1 MYDINEIRKLYE
13 RLKTQYPQYESDF
26 SGERLTLTTLYGR
39 VEVNREGCRLFVNE
53 NLYDELPSAEI
64 DKMDD
69 LYELIELFLL
79 QMRQAGIQGGNETY
93 MTANNMAVRWGTR
106 ALLSACALSVGCSAA
121 LLLTKN
127 LLWLVLLFLCPLA
140 GYQLLRMMRLKAF
153 VEYWVC
159 PECGHDLPLD
169 EKSRFPQMEYV
180 GKCPHCGSV
189 LEKAPD
195 MEPIRLEADAPKK
208 QLDSNY
214 IPPVQGK
221 KWPCILAGSISIAFS
236 LFMFAV
242 ALFAGEPVA
251 LPNAAAILLMLLPM
265 FLLGLALLLCR
276 HIEPNQ
282 SQPIVVMREQ
292 KAVTIIGMILWLF
305 GAVLLFMGIA
315 VAVAVPVDGI
325 TAFFGL
331 TGSFVFFFGTWMLLA
346 GCNRT
351 LFVFQDQSIWYIS
364 SWGRLREFEVGQVAS
379 VRLTLNRSIHLLDKN
394 GKKLFS
400 VEINMRGAERF
411 AEWVESMDFA
421 AELTPS
427 MEKQVKLE
435 EKAEELIQWREEY
448 RTPWHDH
455 ISAIRKG
462 RRLVTLLLAVGVIIP
477 LPLYLFADV
486 KFRTVM
492 AIAAAAPVPFL
503 IFCIVFAPVL
513 IFGDRPKNA
522 TAEWNDMYIQISV
535 PAIFLPVLALLWQVH
550 YVWDRWIMQVRD
562 NDWIW
567 LFQAALIAVP
577 VFLLC
582 LYRIPKQKRF
592 ESAFFIGFV
601 CIGFGMCIPYCANAA
616 LCRPAHHYPAVVVD
630 SHKADPDTKRDDDTL
645 TVRLD
650 DGSKEK
656 LCVFDTIYEMA
667 MAGEPL
673 SVCHSESP
681 FGMEFLKIHIPKSE

>member
-1 MYDINEIRKLYE
+1 MYDINEIRELYE

-53 NLYDELPSAEI
+53 NLYDELPSEEI
-64 DKMDD
+64 DKMND

-79 QMRQAGIQGGNETY
+79 QMRQAGMQGGNETY

-106 ALLSACALSVGCSAA
+106 ALLSACVLSVGCSAA

-180 GKCPHCGSV
+180 GKCPHCGRV
-189 LEKAPD
+189 LEKAPV

-265 FLLGLALLLCR
+265 FVLGLALLLCR
-276 HIEPNQ
+276 HIEPYQ
-282 SQPIVVMREQ
+282 SQTIVVMREQ

-305 GAVLLFMGIA
+305 GIVLLFMGIA

-325 TAFFGL
+325 TAFFGI

-364 SWGRLREFEVGQVAS
+364 SWGRLREFEAGQVAS

-400 VEINMRGAERF
+400 VETNMCGAERF

-435 EKAEELIQWREEY
+435 DKAEELIQWREEY
-448 RTPWHDH
+448 RTPWHDY

-462 RRLVTLLLAVGVIIP
+462 RRLVMLLLAVGVIIP

-522 TAEWNDMYIQISV
+522 TAEWNDMYIQISA
-535 PAIFLPVLALLWQVH
+535 PAIFLPVLVLLWQVH
-550 YVWDRWIMQVRD
+550 YVWNRWVMQVRD

-616 LCRPAHHYPAVVVD
+616 LCSPAHHYSAVVVD
-630 SHKADPDTKRDDDTL
+630 SHKADPDAKRDDDTL

-650 DGSKEK
+650 DGSKET

-667 MAGEPL
+667 MAGKPL
-673 SVCHSESP
+673 VVCHSESP
-681 FGMEFLKIHIPKSE
+681 FGMEFLKIHTPKAE

>member
-1 MYDINEIRKLYE
+1 MYDINEIRELYE

-53 NLYDELPSAEI
+53 KLYDELPSAEI

-69 LYELIELFLL
+69 LYELIELFLF
-79 QMRQAGIQGGNETY
+79 QMRQAGMQGGNETY

-364 SWGRLREFEVGQVAS
+364 SWGRLREFEAGQVAS

-400 VEINMRGAERF
+400 VETNMRGAERF

-448 RTPWHDH
+448 RTPWHDY

-462 RRLVTLLLAVGVIIP
+462 RRLVMLLLAVGVIIP
-477 LPLYLFADV
+477 LPLYLFANV

-522 TAEWNDMYIQISV
+522 TAEWNDMYIQISA
-535 PAIFLPVLALLWQVH
+535 PAIFLPVLVLLWQVH
-550 YVWDRWIMQVRD
+550 YVWNRWVMQVRD